1 MELTLKDA
9 SRLLNTAE
17 SEIRKWIRDNG
28 LPAMRVQGRLRFNRT
43 ELLEWAT
50 AAGMPVSPEFAAG
63 RPGSG
68 EGVRTVAEAL
78 RTGGIFYDVP
88 GDSMESV
95 MTEAVKRIRLP
106 DGVDRDF
113 LLHMLLARETL
124 GSTAMGNG
132 VAIPHPRTPIVL
144 PVDRS
149 EIALL
154 FLKKPVDFSAIDQK
168 PVSVV
173 FILLS
178 PTVRKHIRLLSRLAF
193 LLHQPGM
200 KKMLRERPSEEKI
213 LLEVEKLEKS
223 FPASLDGEDAP

>member
-1 MELTLKDA
+1 MELNLKDA
-9 SRLLNTAE
+9 SRLLNVTE
-17 SEIRKWIRDNG
+17 SKIRKWIEGSG

-50 AAGMPVSPEFAAG
+50 AAGVPVSPEFAAD
-63 RPGSG
+63 RNASG
-68 EGVRTVAEAL
+68 GDRLTVASAL

-88 GDSMESV
+88 GNSMETA
-95 MTEAVKRIRLP
+95 MAEAVRRIRLP
-106 DGVDRDF
+106 EGVDRDF
-113 LLHMLLARETL
+113 LFRMLLARETL

-144 PVDRS
+144 PVDRP
-149 EIALL
+149 EIALV

-168 PVSVV
+168 PVSVI

-193 LLHQPGM
+193 LLHQPEM
-200 KKMLRERPSEEKI
+200 KKMLRERPSEAAI
-213 LLEVEKLEKS
+213 LAEVEKLEKA
-223 FPASLDGEDAP
+223 FPASLDGEDAA